1 MRLNNTPVL
10 ETERLILRKFT
21 ENDIE
26 AILEIYKDPEV
37 NTFLPW
43 FPIETME
50 EAKTLYEEAYAR
62 EYRKPRGY
70 RYAVCLKND
79 NVPVGYV
86 HVSTDESYDLGYELR
101 KEFWH
106 KGIMTEA
113 AEAVV
118 RQLREDGFSY
128 ITATHDV
135 RNTHSGDLMRRLGM
149 NYQYTYEEQW
159 QPKDVP
165 VTFRMYQLNF
175 DNESIRRFDRYWILS
190 EVHYVEDESELFAD
204 VRND

>member
-26 AILEIYKDPEV
+26 ALLDIYGDPEV

-43 FPIETME
+43 FPIKTMDEARIVFE
-50 EAKTLYEEAYAR
+50 ENYAQ
-62 EYRKPRGY
+62 EYKKMRGY
-70 RYAVCLKND
+70 RYAVCLKSD

-86 HVSTDESYDLGYELR
+86 HVSTDESYDLGYGLR

-113 AEAVV
+113 ATAVV
-118 RQLREDGFSY
+118 QQVKEDGYSY

-135 RNTHSGDLMRRLGM
+135 RNPHSGALMKRLGM

-159 QPKDVP
+159 QPKGIP

-175 DNESIRRFDRYWILS
+175 DNESIRRYDRYWIVS
-190 EVHYVEDESELFAD
+190 KVHYVEDNQELFAD
-204 VRND
+204 V

>member
-21 ENDIE
+21 EHDIE
-26 AILEIYKDPEV
+26 AILDIYRDPEV

-43 FPIETME
+43 FPIETLE
-50 EAKTLYEEAYAR
+50 EAKTLYEEKYAR
-62 EYRKPRGY
+62 EYKKMRGY
-70 RYAVCLKND
+70 RYAVCLKTD
-79 NVPVGYV
+79 NIPVGYV
-86 HVSTDESYDLGYELR
+86 HVSIDDSYDLGYGLR
-101 KEFWH
+101 KEFWN

-113 AEAVV
+113 AGAVV
-118 RQLREDGFSY
+118 KQLREDGYSY

-135 RNTHSGDLMRRLGM
+135 RNPHSGDLMRRLGM

-175 DNESIRRFDRYWILS
+175 DNGSIRRYDRYWIIS
-190 EVHYVEDESELFAD
+190 KVHYVEDEQELFAD

>member
-1 MRLNNTPVL
+1 MNNTPVL

-26 AILEIYKDPEV
+26 AILAIYKDPEV

-70 RYAVCLKND
+70 RYAVCLKKD

-86 HVSTDESYDLGYELR
+86 HVSTDESYDLGYGLR

-113 AEAVV
+113 VEAVV

-135 RNTHSGDLMRRLGM
+135 RNTHSGNLMRRLGM

-190 EVHYVEDESELFAD
+190 EVHYVEDEAELFAD

>member
-70 RYAVCLKND
+70 RSAVCLKND

-86 HVSTDESYDLGYELR
+86 HVSTDESYDLGYGLR

>member
-86 HVSTDESYDLGYELR
+86 HVSTDESYDLGYGLR

-190 EVHYVEDESELFAD
+190 EVHYANVYFKKSL
-204 VRND
+204 

>member
-86 HVSTDESYDLGYELR
+86 HVSTDESYDLGYGLR

-165 VTFRMYQLNF
+165 VTFRMSQLNF

>member
-1 MRLNNTPVL
+1 
-10 ETERLILRKFT
+10 
-21 ENDIE
+21 
-26 AILEIYKDPEV
+26 
-37 NTFLPW
+37 
-43 FPIETME
+43 ME

-86 HVSTDESYDLGYELR
+86 HVSTDESYDLGYGLR

>member
-21 ENDIE
+21 EHDIE
-26 AILEIYKDPEV
+26 AILEIYRDPEV
-37 NTFLPW
+37 NAFLPW
-43 FPIETME
+43 LPIKTLED
-50 EAKTLYEEAYAR
+50 AKTLYEEKYAR
-62 EYRKPRGY
+62 EYNKMRGY
-70 RYAVCLKND
+70 RYAVCLKTD
-79 NVPVGYV
+79 NIPVGYV
-86 HVSTDESYDLGYELR
+86 HVSIDDSYDLGYGLR
-101 KEFWH
+101 KEFWN

-113 AEAVV
+113 AGAVV
-118 RQLREDGFSY
+118 KQLREDGYSY

-135 RNTHSGDLMRRLGM
+135 RNPHSGDLMRRLGM

-175 DNESIRRFDRYWILS
+175 DNGSIRRYDRYWIIS
-190 EVHYVEDESELFAD
+190 KVHYVEDEQELFAD

>member
-86 HVSTDESYDLGYELR
+86 HVSTDESYDLGYGLR

-149 NYQYTYEEQW
+149 NYQPMEPW
-159 QPKDVP
+159 Q
-165 VTFRMYQLNF
+165 L
-175 DNESIRRFDRYWILS
+175 
-190 EVHYVEDESELFAD
+190 
-204 VRND
+204 